1 MFVIVNDQT
10 YPMPKIRTIA
20 ALLSQLSPAVPF
32 VVARNSEVVPR
43 GSYEQCCVQP
53 GDRIDIVHPAAG
65 G

>member
-10 YPMPKIRTIA
+10 HSLPESRTLA
-20 ALLSQLSPAVPF
+20 ELLDLLSPSVPF
-32 VVARNSEVVPR
+32 VVARNEEVVPR
-43 GSYEQCCVQP
+43 GSYEQCIILP

>member
-1 MFVIVNDQT
+1 
-10 YPMPKIRTIA
+10 MPEIRTLA

-32 VVARNSEVVPR
+32 AVACNAEVVPR
-43 GSYEQCCVQP
+43 GSYEQCRIQP